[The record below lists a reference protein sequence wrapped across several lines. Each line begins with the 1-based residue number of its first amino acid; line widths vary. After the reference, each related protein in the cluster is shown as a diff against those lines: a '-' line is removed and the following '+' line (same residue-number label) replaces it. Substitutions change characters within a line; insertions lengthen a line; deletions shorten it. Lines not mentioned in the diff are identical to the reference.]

1 MVERNQDSG
10 PGQSEFALLP
20 AIDLRGGRV
29 VRLLRGDFAAETVYG
44 DDPVAVA
51 ERFVA
56 DGAQWLHV
64 VDLDGARDPAARQ
77 VGVVTAIAARVGRQ
91 AVVEVAGG
99 LRDEASVEAILAAG
113 AGRVVVG
120 TAALRDPAFAGRL
133 AARFGSPR
141 VVVALDVRDGLA
153 VGHGWVPG
161 ASGAPVGDALAR
173 LADQGIEVFEVT
185 AIDRDGTLAGPDL
198 DLLERLVALGR
209 GAIIASAGVASLR
222 DLAAVQ
228 AAGCAGAIVGR
239 AIYEGRFSVADAL
252 TATATTTVEAATGR
266 PATSTGP
273 LTGQQ

>member
-1 MVERNQDSG
+1 MVERKHDSALRPEG
-10 PGQSEFALLP
+10 FALLP

-56 DGAQWLHV
+56 DGARWLHV
-64 VDLDGARDPAARQ
+64 VDLDGARNPAARQ
-77 VGVVTAIAARVGRQ
+77 VEVVTAIAARVGGR

-120 TAALRDPAFAGRL
+120 TAGLRDPAFAGRL
-133 AARFGSPR
+133 VARHGAR
-141 VVVALDVRDGLA
+141 RIAVALDVRDGLA
-153 VGHGWVPG
+153 VGHGWVEGPTG
-161 ASGAPVGDALAR
+161 IPVSEALAR
-173 LADQGIEVFEVT
+173 LADQGVEVFEVT

-198 DLLERLVALGR
+198 TLLERLVALGR
-209 GAIIASAGVASLR
+209 GAIIASAGVASIA
-222 DLAAVQ
+222 DLAAVR
-228 AAGCAGAIVGR
+228 AAGSVGAIVGR

-252 TATATTTVEAATGR
+252 TATATTAEAATVR
-266 PATSTGP
+266 RATTTGP
-273 LTGQQ
+273 RTGQQ